1 MKKIALFALMSVL
14 SGAAVS
20 GTIAPKTTG
29 DATDITATDCPMVA
43 TTFTFNTSANVGASY
58 FCSTTAAAVQTGST
72 KGKYIYGGT
81 TEGGGVRACGNEE
94 VNTSTGYKD
103 TLSDTTSGCPSGGGS
118 T

>member
-1 MKKIALFALMSVL
+1 MKKIALFALMSIL

-20 GTIAPKTTG
+20 GTIAPKAGG
-29 DATDITATDCPMVA
+29 DATKIDATACPMVA
-43 TTFTFNTSANVGASY
+43 TEFTFNTSANVGASY

-81 TEGGGVRACGNEE
+81 TEGGGVRACGTTE
-94 VNTSTGYKD
+94 VNTSTGYVD
-103 TLSDTTSGCPSGGGS
+103 TLSSTDAGCPGAGS

>member
-20 GTIAPKTTG
+20 GTIAPSTTG
-29 DATDITATDCPMVA
+29 SATEITSTACPMVA

-81 TEGGGVRACGNEE
+81 TEGGGVRACGTTE

-103 TLSDTTSGCPSGGGS
+103 TLSATTSGCPGAGS